1 MNSTFQTEYLLNG
14 VHPLNPMYTASS
26 MVHALNESFHTSV
39 MLSEQTDLVN
49 QIANATTKIIE
60 AVNLSTNDGT
70 LSAVFVAIVGALSA
84 FLFNYLQ
91 QLNDRRINRIKNTSK
106 SIVDLITSLE
116 ETSLK
121 YWVTGYDQNKK
132 DESSIDEARIKS
144 LNLIIG
150 KHIEKL
156 LCYLSKRV
164 KVKYNAQKLESFPS
178 DIFGLT
184 TGGDFESPNRI
195 ASKNT
200 ATAISKK
207 CLEATTIIKAIS
219 P

>member
-1 MNSTFQTEYLLNG
+1 MNSTFKPEYLYSNLDYI
-14 VHPLNPMYTASS
+14 NPIYTTPDYIS
-26 MVHALNESFHTSV
+26 N
-39 MLSEQTDLVN
+39 LSAPIQNSAFLSGEQDLVK
-49 QIANATTKIIE
+49 QVAESTIKIIE

-70 LSAVFVAIVGALSA
+70 LSAVFVAVVGALSA

-116 ETSLK
+116 EISLK
-121 YWVTGYDQNKK
+121 YWVTGYDASKA
-132 DESSIDEARIKS
+132 DEISIDEARIKS
-144 LNLIIG
+144 LNPLID

-156 LCYLSKRV
+156 LSYLSKRV
-164 KVKYNAQKLESFPS
+164 KIKYQAQTLTNFSTA
-178 DIFGLT
+178 IYGLT
-184 TGGDFESPNRI
+184 TGGGFESPNRVT
-195 ASKNT
+195 SKST